1 MKWDEDKVYMKIV
14 ENDDIQKFVVE
25 NFFYK
30 ILLEVVDLVNHCWK
44 SFLVVVELKTMPLRK
59 DF

>member
-30 ILLEVVDLVNHCWK
+30 IFLEVVDLVNHCWK